1 MKILIAPDSF
11 KETLTATDA
20 ANAIEEGFLDIFPE
34 ANILKLPIADGGEGT
49 VDVLVTATQGK
60 YFSTKVSGPTGEY
73 INAKWGML
81 GNSKTAVIEIA
92 EACGLH
98 LVALKKRNPMNTSS
112 FGVGELILAA
122 TDEGAEHIIIGLGG
136 SATNDG
142 GMGFLKAIGVQFLDS
157 FGKELTGGVESLNT
171 LSDINI
177 TSIDS
182 RLKGVSFEIACDV
195 DNPLIGPQGAS
206 VIFGSQ
212 KGADEKMINQL
223 DNLLS
228 HYSRIASS
236 KLNNN
241 LSMHPGAGAAG
252 GIGYGFLAFLK
263 ADQKS
268 GVQIILEKLNFE
280 QHLSTTDLVITGEGR
295 FDSQSLRGKAPMGV
309 IDYARKYK
317 CSIFVIAGSTED
329 DEILE
334 NKYDIDKV
342 FSIIS
347 NDLSFEQSIVNPHD
361 SLMATA
367 RKAAQHYKKY
377 YLNL

>member
-20 ANAIEEGFLDIFPE
+20 ANAIEKGFLDIFPE

-98 LVALKKRNPMNTSS
+98 LVTLKKRNPMNTSS

-241 LSMHPGAGAAG
+241 LSMQPGAGSAG

-309 IDYARKYK
+309 IDYARKHK
-317 CSIFVIAGSTED
+317 CSIFVIAGSTEN

-334 NKYDIDKV
+334 NKYDIDKL

-347 NDLSFEQSIVNPHD
+347 NDLSFEQSIANPND

-367 RKAAQHYKKY
+367 KKAAQHYKKY

>member
-98 LVALKKRNPMNTSS
+98 LVTLKKRNPMNTSS

-280 QHLSTTDLVITGEGR
+280 QHLLTTDLVITGEGR

-317 CSIFVIAGSTED
+317 CSIFVIAGSKED

-334 NKYDIDKV
+334 NKYHIDKV

-347 NDLSFEQSIVNPHD
+347 KDLSFEQSIANPND

>member
-171 LSDINI
+171 LLDINI

-280 QHLSTTDLVITGEGR
+280 QHLLTTDLVITGEGR

-309 IDYARKYK
+309 IDYARKHK
-317 CSIFVIAGSTED
+317 CSIFVIAGSTEN

>member
-20 ANAIEEGFLDIFPE
+20 ANAIEKGFLDIFPE

-280 QHLSTTDLVITGEGR
+280 QHLLTTDLVITGEGR

-309 IDYARKYK
+309 IDYARKHK
-317 CSIFVIAGSTED
+317 CSIFVIAGSTEN

-334 NKYDIDKV
+334 NKYDIDKL

>member
-241 LSMHPGAGAAG
+241 LSMQPGAGSAG

-280 QHLSTTDLVITGEGR
+280 QHLLTTDLVITGEGR

-309 IDYARKYK
+309 IDYARKHK
-317 CSIFVIAGSTED
+317 CSIFVIAGSTEN

-334 NKYDIDKV
+334 NKYDIDKL

>member
-241 LSMHPGAGAAG
+241 LSMQPGAGSAG

-263 ADQKS
+263 ANQKS

-280 QHLSTTDLVITGEGR
+280 QHLLTTDLVITGEGR

-309 IDYARKYK
+309 IDYARKHK
-317 CSIFVIAGSTED
+317 CSIFVIAGSTEN

-334 NKYDIDKV
+334 NKYDIDKL

>member
-171 LSDINI
+171 LLDINI

-280 QHLSTTDLVITGEGR
+280 QHLLTTDLVITGEGR

-309 IDYARKYK
+309 IDYARKHK
-317 CSIFVIAGSTED
+317 CSIFVIAGSTEN

-347 NDLSFEQSIVNPHD
+347 KDLSFEQSIANPND

>member
-98 LVALKKRNPMNTSS
+98 LVTLKKRNPMNTSS

-122 TDEGAEHIIIGLGG
+122 IDEGAEHIIIGLGG

-241 LSMHPGAGAAG
+241 LSMQPGAGSAG

-280 QHLSTTDLVITGEGR
+280 QHLLTTDLVITGEGR

-309 IDYARKYK
+309 IDYARKHK
-317 CSIFVIAGSTED
+317 CSIFVIAGSTEN

-334 NKYDIDKV
+334 NKYDIDKL

>member
-280 QHLSTTDLVITGEGR
+280 QHLLTTDLVITGEGR

-309 IDYARKYK
+309 IDYARKHK
-317 CSIFVIAGSTED
+317 CSIFVIAGSTEN

-347 NDLSFEQSIVNPHD
+347 NDLSFEQSIANPND

>member
-98 LVALKKRNPMNTSS
+98 LVTLKKRNPMNTSS

-309 IDYARKYK
+309 IDYARKHK
-317 CSIFVIAGSTED
+317 CSIFVIAGSTEN

-347 NDLSFEQSIVNPHD
+347 NDLSFEQSIANPND

>member
-20 ANAIEEGFLDIFPE
+20 ASAIEKGFLDIFPE

-98 LVALKKRNPMNTSS
+98 LVTLKKRNPMNTSS

-241 LSMHPGAGAAG
+241 LSMQPGAGSAG

-280 QHLSTTDLVITGEGR
+280 QHLLTTDLVITGEGR

-309 IDYARKYK
+309 IDYARKHK
-317 CSIFVIAGSTED
+317 CSIFVIAGSTEN

-347 NDLSFEQSIVNPHD
+347 NDLSFEQSIANPND

>member
-241 LSMHPGAGAAG
+241 LSMQPGAGSAG

-280 QHLSTTDLVITGEGR
+280 QHLLTTDLVITGEGR

-309 IDYARKYK
+309 IDYVRKHK
-317 CSIFVIAGSTED
+317 CSIFVIAGSTEN

-334 NKYDIDKV
+334 NKYDIDKL

>member
-1 MKILIAPDSF
+1 
-11 KETLTATDA
+11 
-20 ANAIEEGFLDIFPE
+20 
-34 ANILKLPIADGGEGT
+34 
-49 VDVLVTATQGK
+49 
-60 YFSTKVSGPTGEY
+60 
-73 INAKWGML
+73 
-81 GNSKTAVIEIA
+81 
-92 EACGLH
+92 
-98 LVALKKRNPMNTSS
+98 
-112 FGVGELILAA
+112 
-122 TDEGAEHIIIGLGG
+122 AEHIIIGLGG

-171 LSDINI
+171 LLDINI

-280 QHLSTTDLVITGEGR
+280 QHLLTTDLVITGEGR

-309 IDYARKYK
+309 IDYARKHK
-317 CSIFVIAGSTED
+317 CSIFVIAGSTEN

-334 NKYDIDKV
+334 NKYDIDKL

>member
-280 QHLSTTDLVITGEGR
+280 QHLLTTDLVITGEGR

-309 IDYARKYK
+309 IDYARKHK
-317 CSIFVIAGSTED
+317 CSIFVIAGSTEN

-334 NKYDIDKV
+334 NKYDIDKL

>member
-98 LVALKKRNPMNTSS
+98 LVTLKKRNPMNTSS

-241 LSMHPGAGAAG
+241 LSMQPGAGSAG

-280 QHLSTTDLVITGEGR
+280 QHLSTTDLLITGEGR

-334 NKYDIDKV
+334 NKYHIDKV

-347 NDLSFEQSIVNPHD
+347 KDLSFEQSIANPND

>member
-98 LVALKKRNPMNTSS
+98 LVTLKKRNPMNTSS

-280 QHLSTTDLVITGEGR
+280 QHLLTTDLVITGEGR

-309 IDYARKYK
+309 IDYARKHK
-317 CSIFVIAGSTED
+317 CSIFVIAGSTEN

-334 NKYDIDKV
+334 NKYDIDKL

>member
-1 MKILIAPDSF
+1 
-11 KETLTATDA
+11 
-20 ANAIEEGFLDIFPE
+20 
-34 ANILKLPIADGGEGT
+34 
-49 VDVLVTATQGK
+49 
-60 YFSTKVSGPTGEY
+60 VSGPTGEY

-98 LVALKKRNPMNTSS
+98 LVTLKKRNPMNTSS

-122 TDEGAEHIIIGLGG
+122 IDEGAEHIIIGLGG

-280 QHLSTTDLVITGEGR
+280 QHLLTTDLVITGEGR

-309 IDYARKYK
+309 IDYARKHK
-317 CSIFVIAGSTED
+317 CSIFVIAGSTEN

-334 NKYDIDKV
+334 NKYDIDKL

>member
-171 LSDINI
+171 LLDINI

-241 LSMHPGAGAAG
+241 LSMQPGAGSAG

-280 QHLSTTDLVITGEGR
+280 QHLLTTDLVITGEGR

-317 CSIFVIAGSTED
+317 CSIFVIAGSKED

-334 NKYDIDKV
+334 NKYDIDKL

>member
-20 ANAIEEGFLDIFPE
+20 ANAIEKGFLDIFPE

-98 LVALKKRNPMNTSS
+98 LVTLKKRNPMNTSS

-241 LSMHPGAGAAG
+241 LSMQPGAGSAG

-347 NDLSFEQSIVNPHD
+347 KDLSFEQSIANPND

>member
-122 TDEGAEHIIIGLGG
+122 TGEGAEHIIIGLGG

-241 LSMHPGAGAAG
+241 LSMQPGAGSAG

-280 QHLSTTDLVITGEGR
+280 QHLLTTDLVITGEGR

-309 IDYARKYK
+309 IDYARKHK
-317 CSIFVIAGSTED
+317 CSIFVIAGSTEN

-334 NKYDIDKV
+334 NKYDIDKL

>member
-122 TDEGAEHIIIGLGG
+122 IDEGAEHIIIGLGG

-280 QHLSTTDLVITGEGR
+280 QHLLTTDLVITGEGR

-309 IDYARKYK
+309 IDYARKHK
-317 CSIFVIAGSTED
+317 CSIFVIAGSTEN

-334 NKYDIDKV
+334 NKYDIDKL

>member
-1 MKILIAPDSF
+1 
-11 KETLTATDA
+11 
-20 ANAIEEGFLDIFPE
+20 
-34 ANILKLPIADGGEGT
+34 
-49 VDVLVTATQGK
+49 
-60 YFSTKVSGPTGEY
+60 
-73 INAKWGML
+73 
-81 GNSKTAVIEIA
+81 
-92 EACGLH
+92 
-98 LVALKKRNPMNTSS
+98 
-112 FGVGELILAA
+112 
-122 TDEGAEHIIIGLGG
+122 
-136 SATNDG
+136 
-142 GMGFLKAIGVQFLDS
+142 MGFFQAIGIQFLDS

-195 DNPLIGPQGAS
+195 DNPLIGQQGAS

-241 LSMHPGAGAAG
+241 LSMHPGAGSAG

-317 CSIFVIAGSTED
+317 CSIFVIAGSAED

-347 NDLSFEQSIVNPHD
+347 NDLSFEQSIANPND

-367 RKAAQHYKKY
+367 KKAAQHYKKY

>member
-171 LSDINI
+171 LLDINI

-280 QHLSTTDLVITGEGR
+280 QHLLTTDLVITGEGR

-309 IDYARKYK
+309 IDYVRKHK
-317 CSIFVIAGSTED
+317 CSIFVIAGSTEN

-334 NKYDIDKV
+334 NKYDIDKL